1 MIRNHFVTIS
11 TVLAFMAVAGVAHA
25 EPTLTRK
32 GSSASEGGP
41 SSQTRQTEPSWY
53 RARAMQE
60 GAPPAQIVREGTS
73 RQTGCHYLYSGGPKS
88 PVPVTC

>member
-1 MIRNHFVTIS
+1 MIRERIFTIS
-11 TVLAFMAVAGVAHA
+11 TLLAFVVLSGVAHA

-32 GSSASEGGP
+32 GSEGGP
-41 SSQTRQTEPSWY
+41 SSQTRWTEPDWY

-73 RQTGCHYLYSGGPKS
+73 RQTGCRYLYSGGPGGPKS
-88 PVPVTC
+88 GLPVTC